1 MNSKFTLKVVH
12 SVIDENILNQSVALI
27 RDKYFSGH
35 QPVDQVE
42 PDPVEQQIDPVDPA
56 VVQQCE
62 PQASGVIEKQPNTN
76 RKKTI
81 IKKTIKIINKKN
93 KENNNKNKE
102 INKEYNKNK
111 EKNNKNKENNDQEIP
126 LKKCRIIIVQF
137 DGMDAYIK
145 KAMPAK
151 AKAAK

>member
-1 MNSKFTLKVVH
+1 MWTTS
-12 SVIDENILNQSVALI
+12 I
-27 RDKYFSGH
+27 RGKR
-35 QPVDQVE
+35 E
-42 PDPVEQQIDPVDPA
+42 T
-56 VVQQCE
+56 
-62 PQASGVIEKQPNTN
+62 TN

-81 IKKTIKIINKKN
+81 KKINKKN

-102 INKEYNKNK
+102 INKVINKEYNKNK

-151 AKAAK
+151 AKAAKKGKKKQTKETNMGRSDQVSWSCSKENSSKTS